1 VKLGIFAE
9 FHDRASKGSP
19 VVDDAFPVAEY
30 VLERVYINMD

>member
-9 FHDRASKGSP
+9 FHDRTSKGSP
-19 VVDDAFPVAEY
+19 VVDDDFPVAEY